1 MTKMDNQN
9 TDHGQTIV
17 RLVELLQSVDR
28 PGNYCAGGKLY
39 VPMPR
44 VTVKS
49 VGDLSFPVPKAQ
61 IDALID
67 VAEQAPYGKGI
78 ETLMDTS
85 VRDCWQ
91 IDSDQVRLSGSKWRD
106 TFENIMHLVSEG
118 LGLDQGQIG
127 ARLYKLLIYRE
138 GGFFAAHRDT
148 EKEQGMIATLSLS
161 LPTLGEG
168 GELVIS
174 HGGKET
180 VYDMRAQEPSE
191 ISYAAFYADC
201 LHEARPVTK
210 GHRVSLVYNL
220 FIRSG
225 LQWTGAPNYAKL
237 TNNLEKAL
245 ADWRIRGRTD
255 KLIWLLDHSYSEDG
269 LSFDALKGVDAA
281 VAHVLGEAADRADCS
296 MYAAILHIQETGDPE
311 IEFHGYGW
319 GEDATIGSTIE
330 VLHQREEI
338 LENWVARDGSKP
350 PFGDLHLAEGEV
362 LQPDMLEDMD
372 PDDELLEDY
381 QGNYGPTLD
390 LIYRFAALVVWPKAK
405 TVDILAGGG
414 IRHAVSWAATQLNVI
429 SESEMRLLLSRL
441 AAMWPE
447 SRTYYQDHNLP
458 EMIRLLSETGST
470 ELATDFLPRIVL
482 DHYDGDEN
490 PFLAD
495 LMLTVGPVAAKDF
508 LLKLIEQHMLE
519 RPNHI
524 LSLLFKTSE
533 NVAIAEP
540 TWRDTEREV
549 VRSALSAFPAVM
561 EEISKLRDARKAY
574 IMSGRET
581 NYISQESVEERSL
594 YSTAIY
600 HLFAL
605 ALRLGFVDESVNT
618 ATAIA
623 DFPEVV
629 TPDRLLPEAL
639 EDLNEIE
646 KVSSTHA
653 YRLLWQQSV
662 DFLLMRSSVPPD
674 EPIDWVIDADLQ
686 HTSELASELR
696 AFCENPK
703 ARSKRFKVNRDRRK
717 FLRQLINDLNLDI
730 DYTTERKG
738 SPYKLVCTKNRA
750 GHERRLDE
758 YSLDLDYFDL
768 LMRLVPKDETGNAE
782 AQRMQRI
789 KAAKATS
796 RSG

>member
-1 MTKMDNQN
+1 MENQN
-9 TDHGQTIV
+9 TDLGQTNECLI
-17 RLVELLQSVDR
+17 ELLQSVDR
-28 PGNYCAGGKLY
+28 PGNFCVGGKLY

-44 VTVKS
+44 VTVKGA
-49 VGDLSFPVPKAQ
+49 GDLSFPVPKAQ
-61 IDALID
+61 IDTLID
-67 VAEQAPYGKGI
+67 VAEQAPYGKGTKTI
-78 ETLMDTS
+78 TDTS
-85 VRDCWQ
+85 VRDALQ
-91 IDSDQVRLSGSKWRD
+91 IDADQVRLSGSKWTE
-106 TFENIMHLVSEG
+106 TFEQIVDLVSEG

-127 ARLYKLLIYRE
+127 ATLYKLLIYRE

-148 EKEQGMIATLSLS
+148 EKAPGMIATLSLS

-180 VYDMRAQEPSE
+180 VYDMRAKEPSE

-225 LQWTGAPNYAKL
+225 MQSTGAPNYAEL
-237 TNNLEKAL
+237 TDNLEKSL
-245 ADWRIRGRTD
+245 TEWRIRDRTN
-255 KLIWLLDHSYSEDG
+255 KLIWLLDHSYSEGG
-269 LSFDALKGVDAA
+269 LSFDTLKGVDAA
-281 VAHVLGEAADRADCS
+281 VAQVLGEAADKADCS
-296 MYAAILHIQETGDPE
+296 MYAAILSIRETGDPE
-311 IEFHGYGW
+311 FDDYGYDW
-319 GEDATIGSTIE
+319 DDEPTAGSMIVE
-330 VLHQREEI
+330 LHDREER
-338 LENWVARDGSKP
+338 LENWVARDGSRP
-350 PFGDLHLAEGEV
+350 PFGKLGLEEGELLRSDV
-362 LQPDMLEDMD
+362 MDDMEPDEERLEG
-372 PDDELLEDY
+372 Y

-390 LIYRFAALVVWPKAK
+390 LIYRLAAIVVWPKAK
-405 TVDILAGGG
+405 TLDIVAGTG
-414 IRHAVSWAATQLNVI
+414 IRHAVAWAATQLNLI

-441 AAMWPE
+441 AAIWPE
-447 SRTYYQDHNLP
+447 GRSYYQDRNLP
-458 EMIRLLSETGST
+458 EMIRLLSVTGSAD
-470 ELATDFLPRIVL
+470 LATDFLNRIVL
-482 DHYDGDEN
+482 NDYKGDEN

-495 LMLTVGPVAAKDF
+495 LMLVIGPVAAKEF
-508 LLKLIEQHMLE
+508 LLKLIEQNMLE
-519 RPNHI
+519 RPNQI
-524 LSLLFKTSE
+524 LSLLFDTSE
-533 NVAIAEP
+533 NLANAEP
-540 TWRDTEREV
+540 AWRDTEREV

-574 IMSGRET
+574 IMSGSET

-605 ALRLGFVDESVNT
+605 ALRLGFVEESVNK

-623 DFPEVV
+623 EFPEVV

-646 KVSSTHA
+646 EVSSAHA

-662 DFLLMRSSVPPD
+662 DFLLMRSGVPPK
-674 EPIDWVIDADLQ
+674 EPVDWVIDADIQ
-686 HTSELASELR
+686 DASELASELR
-696 AFCENPK
+696 AFCDDPK
-703 ARSKRFKVNRDRRK
+703 ARSKRFNVNRDRRK
-717 FLRQLINDLNLDI
+717 YLRQLINDLNLDI
-730 DYTTERKG
+730 DYVTERKG

-768 LMRLVPKDETGNAE
+768 LMKLVPLDETGNAE
-782 AQRMQRI
+782 AERMQRI
-789 KAAKATS
+789 KAAKAMS